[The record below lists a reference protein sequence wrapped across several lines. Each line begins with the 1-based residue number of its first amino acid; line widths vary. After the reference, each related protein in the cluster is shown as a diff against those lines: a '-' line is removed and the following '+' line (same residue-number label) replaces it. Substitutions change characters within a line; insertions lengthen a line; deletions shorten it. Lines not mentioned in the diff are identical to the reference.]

1 MNQFHAGI
9 AITAVFLLFTGFI
22 FLLIFRKR
30 VNSENSENMG
40 QDKQQYVNYLA
51 KPENIPEDLFRKGE
65 IVEKI
70 PMIVRTL
77 SENLPKDAIPRI
89 VVRAAKELFRASKV
103 GYFARAAD
111 SNEFALLDRS
121 GYPQDLMIKVKLDAE
136 ETILGMAIQKRQ
148 LVSRDDLLLCSAD
161 NPEGISLGSHGIDI
175 DIVVP
180 IYLQSQNMGV
190 LVLGGCGVDITRE
203 RKYVAML
210 ADLASLAFQNAMK
223 KDLLESASLDDLTG
237 LYNRRY
243 FTQWFEAELRRARNY
258 MLPLSLFLIDVD
270 HFREVN
276 DAHGHDAGDLVL
288 KKLGR
293 IFRHHTR
300 SSDLVARYG
309 GEEFVVVMTSSGKEQ
324 ALLYANALR
333 ERIAK
338 TKISIPGIENPV
350 GVSVSGGV
358 ASFPIDGDSTSELI
372 HAADHALYGVKRKR
386 KNEVIVA

>member
-210 ADLASLAFQNAMK
+210 ADLASLALQNAMK

-243 FTQWFEAELRRARNY
+243 FTQWFETEMRRAKNY
-258 MLPLSLFLIDVD
+258 LIPLSLFMFDID
-270 HFREVN
+270 HFKAVN
-276 DAHGHDAGDLVL
+276 DTHGHDAGDLVL
-288 KKLGR
+288 RKLGKV
-293 IFRHHTR
+293 IRHHTR

-309 GEEFVVVMTSSGKEQ
+309 GEEFVVIMTSSGREQ
-324 ALLYANALR
+324 AFVYANNLR
-333 ERIAK
+333 EKIAA
-338 TKISIPGIENPV
+338 TKISIPGVEHPI
-350 GVSVSGGV
+350 GVTISGGV
-358 ASFPIDGDSTSELI
+358 ASFPNDGDSPSDLI
-372 HAADHALYGVKRKR
+372 HAADHVLYETKGKQG
-386 KNEVIVA
+386 NEVFLA